1 MRPKA
6 EWAIDS
12 GVMREE
18 TKGPKR
24 DSIFRKR
31 RAQNETRFIVFVETP
46 SKTRKG
52 ICLEKVTMSKKV
64 RKISP
69 KKIAMHWLQNIR
81 EGK

>member
-31 RAQNETRFIVFVETP
+31 RAQNETRFIMFVETR

-52 ICLEKVTMSKKV
+52 ICLEKVKSKNV

-69 KKIAMHWLQNIR
+69 EKIAMHWLQNIR